1 MEGIWK
7 IIEDDGVGIGG
18 GGGTNGAR
26 RNGREMGDA
35 ADIGVDGGFGRGGIL
50 QRRCAVLV
58 GRVIDLIIL

>member
-7 IIEDDGVGIGG
+7 INEDDGVGIGG
-18 GGGTNGAR
+18 GGGANGAR

-58 GRVIDLIIL
+58 GRVIELIIL